1 MYRFRRHLSILI
13 VALIAAGLWGP
24 DSLAVGQDSCVS
36 EGAVPPTE
44 TALAADCEV
53 LLDVRDTLAGTATL
67 DWAADVPIEE
77 WEGVKL
83 DETPTRVT
91 VVSLPERGLSGTIPG
106 ELGELSKLTGL
117 SLWSNQLTGTIPRE
131 LGNLSNLVWLYLS
144 DNQLT
149 GTIPREL
156 GNLSNLVWL
165 YLGDNELAGQI
176 PTEFDNLSNLQSL
189 VLWGNQLSGSVPSE
203 LAGLA
208 NLSELFLSFN
218 RLSGTIPKELSYLS
232 NLTYLGLGSNQL
244 SGTIPPELSS
254 LSNLTYLYLGSN
266 QLSGTI
272 PSELASLSNLT
283 ELYLYQNEL
292 SGTIPPELA
301 SLSNLTYL
309 YLSYNQLSG
318 TIPKE
323 LGDLYE
329 LTHLNLS
336 GNQLSGTIPPE
347 LGQLTNLEW
356 LELNENELTGKI
368 PRSFTGMDSLTVF
381 YFRDNAGLCAP
392 TDDAF
397 QAWLQGLE
405 ERGVH
410 PCDFATDRAV
420 LVRLYNATD
429 GANWQD
435 SSNWLSD
442 LPMGEWY
449 GVDTDTG
456 GRVSRLDLY
465 GNQLR
470 GTIPPELG
478 SLSNVMR
485 LSLSENQLGG
495 TIPTELGGLSNLERL
510 SLGGNRLS
518 GTIPP
523 ELGSLSN
530 LTRLSLR
537 ENQLSGEIPHD
548 FTNLTKTSDFYF
560 SDNAG
565 LCAPTDDAFQ
575 AWLQA
580 LANVEGHPCDSVAD
594 RDVLVTLYN
603 ATDGLRWRNRTNWL
617 SNQPMREWHGVTT
630 GDEGRIT
637 ELHLGNNQL
646 SGQIPTE
653 VGQLASLQRLDLSE
667 NQLSGQIP
675 RSLIYLTNLNRF
687 YFSDN
692 AGLCAPVNEAF
703 QSWLQGIAAAEFGS
717 CNPMADLNVLVRLYD
732 TTDGTNWKDSS
743 NWLTDLPM
751 RKWHSVDTDDEG
763 HITVLDLRRNGLSG
777 SIPQELGG
785 LSNLEELD
793 LAENKLTGTIPTQL
807 GSLANLTS
815 LWLGE
820 NKLTGTIPPE
830 LGGLSNLQELDL
842 VRNRLTGTIPTQLGS
857 LAGLTSLWLGENRL
871 TGTIPTQMGNLN
883 NLAYLSL
890 SHNELTGPIPP
901 QLGNLTNLAGLYLY
915 GNKLTG
921 SIPLELV
928 NLSSLEALYLHD
940 NPLSGCIPPALQSVA
955 NNDLD
960 RLGLPAC
967 VTPMVTMSIDSASY
981 QVRLRTPVPV
991 TVIFSEPVNQLIASD
1006 VTVDNGEVSSFVG
1019 SNGDSVY
1026 TFDVIPNAISVVTV
1040 DIPAGVS
1047 RDADGNGN
1055 AGSARLTLGLP
1066 YDDDH
1071 DGSIGRSEI
1080 SAAVRDYLNGILTG
1094 KQIRELIRLYLR
1106 SGG

>member
-1 MYRFRRHLSILI
+1 MIQYLRWMEMYRFRHCLAVLI

-24 DSLAVGQDSCVS
+24 DSPVVGQDSCVS

-44 TALAADCEV
+44 TELAADCEV

-67 DWAADVPIEE
+67 DWAADVPIEN

-106 ELGELSKLTGL
+106 ELGELSRLTGL
-117 SLWSNQLTGTIPRE
+117 GLWSNQLTGTIPRE

-144 DNQLT
+144 DNELT
-149 GTIPREL
+149 
-156 GNLSNLVWL
+156 
-165 YLGDNELAGQI
+165 GQI
-176 PTEFDNLSNLQSL
+176 PPELGSLSNLQL
-189 VLWGNQLSGSVPSE
+189 LALWGNQLSGSVPSE
-203 LAGLA
+203 LASLA
-208 NLSELFLSFN
+208 NLSELLLSFN
-218 RLSGTIPKELSYLS
+218 WLSGTIPKELSYLS

-244 SGTIPPELSS
+244 SGTIPSELSS
-254 LSNLTYLYLGSN
+254 LSNLTELYLGSN
-266 QLSGTI
+266 QLSGAI

-283 ELYLYQNEL
+283 H
-292 SGTIPPELA
+292 
-301 SLSNLTYL
+301 L

-318 TIPKE
+318 TILKE
-323 LGDLYE
+323 LGDLYK
-329 LTHLNLS
+329 LRHLNLS

-356 LELNENELTGKI
+356 LELGKNELTGKI
-368 PRSFTGMDSLTVF
+368 PRSFTGLASLTAF
-381 YFRDNAGLCAP
+381 YSRDNAGLCAP

-397 QAWLQGLE
+397 QVWLQGLE
-405 ERGVH
+405 EVGVQ

-420 LVRLYNATD
+420 LVGLYNATD

-442 LPMGEWY
+442 LPMGDWY

-478 SLSNVMR
+478 SLSNLKR

-495 TIPTELGGLSNLERL
+495 PIPTELGGLSSLERL
-510 SLGGNRLS
+510 SLDGNRLS

-530 LTRLSLR
+530 LTRLSLS
-537 ENQLSGEIPHD
+537 ENQLGGEIPHD
-548 FTNLTKTSDFYF
+548 FTNLTRLSDFYF

-575 AWLQA
+575 AWLQP
-580 LANVEGHPCDSVAD
+580 LVNVEGHPCDSAAD
-594 RDVLVTLYN
+594 RDVLVRFYN

-637 ELHLGNNQL
+637 ELHLESNQL

-653 VGQLASLQRLDLSE
+653 VGQLASLQWLDLSD

-675 RSLIYLTNLNRF
+675 RSLIYLTNLNKF
-687 YFSDN
+687 HFSDN
-692 AGLCAPVNEAF
+692 AGLCVPVNEAF
-703 QSWLQGIAAAEFGS
+703 QSWLQGIADAEFGS

-732 TTDGTNWKDSS
+732 TTDGTNWKNSS
-743 NWLTDLPM
+743 NWLSDLPM
-751 RKWHSVDTDDEG
+751 RKWHRVDTDDEG
-763 HITVLDLRRNGLSG
+763 HVTVLDLRRNRLSG
-777 SIPQELGG
+777 SIPPELGG
-785 LSNLEELD
+785 LSNIEELD
-793 LAENKLTGTIPTQL
+793 LAENKLTGAIPTQMGGL
-807 GSLANLTS
+807 DRLTS

-820 NKLTGTIPPE
+820 NMLTGTIPPE
-830 LGGLSNLQELDL
+830 LGRLSNLEELDL
-842 VRNRLTGTIPTQLGS
+842 ARNGLGGTIPTQLGS
-857 LAGLTSLWLGENRL
+857 LDRLTSLWLGENMF

-915 GNKLTG
+915 GNQLTG

-928 NLSSLEALYLHD
+928 NLSSLEALYLHG
-940 NPLSGCIPPALQSVA
+940 NLLSGCIPPALESVA

-960 RLGLPAC
+960 GLGSPAC
-967 VTPMVTMSIDSASY
+967 VTPMVTMSIDSANR
-981 QVRLRTPVPV
+981 QMRLRTPVPV
-991 TVIFSEPVNQLIASD
+991 TAIFSEPVNQFIASD

-1019 SNGDSVY
+1019 NNGDSVY
-1026 TFDVIPNAISVVTV
+1026 TFDVTPNAVSVVTV

-1055 AGSARLTLGLP
+1055 TASARLTLGLP
-1066 YDDDH
+1066 YDYDR

-1080 SAAVRDYLNGILTG
+1080 SAAVRDYLKGILTG
-1094 KQIRELIRLYLR
+1094 KQIRELIRPYLR